1 MVDRAVPTDPTP
13 YRTSDP
19 TPDGTPDGTARTSA
33 ARPVVHGSD
42 VHVERAHFDLPMAE
56 ARSRFGGTD
65 VPAIVGGALAGL
77 GTATLL
83 GVLATSAGLTVGQG
97 SETELA
103 VGGLVAALVALAVSG
118 AAAGWVAG
126 RAARFDGAR
135 NGLLAGLLTVLLLAG
150 LGAVAA
156 GTAVDAGLPLSFDGG
171 KTFQVIHSYIGHCPI
186 VGDSTFPFKVP
197 SDTPSGKA
205 LFAWS
210 WFNQIGN
217 REMYMNC
224 ASINIVGA
232 KKIRGSTEA
241 RAGLS
246 SRPNLFVANVGNGCT
261 TVEGRDTKFP
271 NPGPDVTQTSD
282 QPPVAPVGNCS

>member
-56 ARSRFGGTD
+56 ARSRYGGTD
-65 VPAIVGGALAGL
+65 LPAILGGALAGL

-171 KTFQVIHSYIGHCPI
+171 TVTTAAAVAAVLGLLVSALTGLLGGRLGARWHRDVDDVV
-186 VGDSTFPFKVP
+186 VGTRPGAV
-197 SDTPSGKA
+197 A
-205 LFAWS
+205 LPAT
-210 WFNQIGN
+210 G
-217 REMYMNC
+217 
-224 ASINIVGA
+224 
-232 KKIRGSTEA
+232 
-241 RAGLS
+241 GL
-246 SRPNLFVANVGNGCT
+246 R
-261 TVEGRDTKFP
+261 
-271 NPGPDVTQTSD
+271 
-282 QPPVAPVGNCS
+282 